1 VTAPRGSPR
10 FARDGSTTRQRI
22 IDATI
27 DCVARDGAT
36 EASMATI
43 AAEAGVSKAL
53 LHYHYSDRARLL
65 AEVVMQLGDRLA
77 AREREAL
84 TGADGSK
91 AVDALWRWLE
101 SELALGEL
109 RVLLELSLIREP
121 LVHDAAATVA
131 DARRIAA
138 GRMTAD
144 LLRRLGIHEWA
155 GGGRPG
161 AGERSARGL
170 RRLLARHARPCR
182 VTSRTSSA
190 SQQKPTSLHR
200 CLRPARSSFGSC
212 SPGSGW
218 CCSSGSPPLPP
229 S

>member
-1 VTAPRGSPR
+1 VTAPHGSPR

-43 AAEAGVSKAL
+43 AADAGVSKAL

-138 GRMTAD
+138 GRMTAG
-144 LLRRLGIHEWA
+144 LLRRLGLEPRVPAELLGEASVAFMNGLAVA
-155 GGGRPG
+155 GPV
-161 AGERSARGL
+161 RGSDP
-170 RRLLARHARPCR
+170 RVAFDVFWLAMLGLAE
-182 VTSRTSSA
+182 
-190 SQQKPTSLHR
+190 
-200 CLRPARSSFGSC
+200 
-212 SPGSGW
+212 
-218 CCSSGSPPLPP
+218 
-229 S
+229 

>member
-144 LLRRLGIHEWA
+144 LLRRLGLEPRVPAELLGEASVAFMNGLAVA
-155 GGGRPG
+155 GPV
-161 AGERSARGL
+161 RGSDP
-170 RRLLARHARPCR
+170 RVAFDVFWLAMLGLAE
-182 VTSRTSSA
+182 
-190 SQQKPTSLHR
+190 
-200 CLRPARSSFGSC
+200 
-212 SPGSGW
+212 
-218 CCSSGSPPLPP
+218 
-229 S
+229 